1 MGRVSKL
8 LVSSMERAGVEVQWA
23 GGCPKMTRASP
34 FPRLTVGWGPGVGGG
49 TGTLSGASL
58 LGRDKGP
65 LWAGSPS
72 DFCEEGRPRVIIL
85 PGSAVGSS
93 ALQAGS
99 PSAAAPSSRWLR
111 KHHRGTPAFVTRAVM
126 SNAVGSSV
134 EVYVLLRKREP
145 VE

>member
-1 MGRVSKL
+1 MARRPPAPQSQGPALNQS
-8 LVSSMERAGVEVQWA
+8 GVDPHFESA
-23 GGCPKMTRASP
+23 
-34 FPRLTVGWGPGVGGG
+34 FPDL
-49 TGTLSGASL
+49 AL